1 MCGAGRSSGAGRAN
15 AARLD
20 RRAALAQNRGR
31 DRLDLRTI
39 ETKIGVAAAVTLGF
53 RSTLASAAALLLF
66 LSIVDEHPVLAQGI
80 ERLGDFE
87 AWNAYRFNENGNAA
101 CYIASAPKKAEGNY
115 TKRGDVFAI
124 VTHRPAESRRDE
136 VSFIA
141 GYSYQTD
148 SWVDVTIGEEAFK
161 LFTQDDGAWAP
172 DKEADA
178 ALVNAMIKG
187 RDMVVKGTSSR
198 GTETMDTYSLNGF
211 TKAYQ
216 AINKACGLK

>member
-1 MCGAGRSSGAGRAN
+1 MN
-15 AARLD
+15 F
-20 RRAALAQNRGR
+20 
-31 DRLDLRTI
+31 
-39 ETKIGVAAAVTLGF
+39 GVAAAVTPGF
-53 RSTLASAAALLLF
+53 RLTLISAVALLF
-66 LSIVDEHPVLAQGI
+66 LTSFAAEHPAWGQGI

-87 AWNAYRFNENGNAA
+87 DWNAYRFKESGNVA
-101 CYIASAPKKAEGNY
+101 CYMASVPKKAEGNY

-141 GYSYQTD
+141 GYAYKTD
-148 SWVDVTIGEEAFK
+148 SWVEVSIGEESFK

-198 GTETMDTYSLNGF
+198 GTDTLDTYSLNGF

-216 AINKACGLK
+216 AINKACGL